1 MTLEEKLKK
10 IETVHKDLQDI
21 DDVLENFDK
30 QKANRVVFNIGT
42 NPDYTDS
49 IIKSRKKHNLP
60 AGKILFP
67 YMHTKTKRKF
77 LKMYYDAVQDAL
89 KKIMATP
96 VDDNK

>member
-1 MTLEEKLKK
+1 MTEQEKVIK
-10 IETVHKDLQDI
+10 IATAHKDLHDI
-21 DDVLENFDK
+21 DEVLTNFEK
-30 QKANRVVFNIGT
+30 QKANNVAYKVGT

-60 AGKILFP
+60 AGKTLFP

-89 KKIMATP
+89 KKIMETP